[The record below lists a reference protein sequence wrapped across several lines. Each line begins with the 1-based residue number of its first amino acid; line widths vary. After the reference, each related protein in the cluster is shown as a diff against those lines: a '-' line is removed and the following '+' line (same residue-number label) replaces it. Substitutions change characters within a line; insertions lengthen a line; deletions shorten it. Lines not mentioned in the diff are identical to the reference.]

1 MASLTGKARTKI
13 DSSMAAHSQNQ
24 APHKTAVSD
33 YSMLAFSSQRAGK
46 TQMEGQAYLAIAIT
60 LDNMQQYNK
69 AIESYTKF
77 HTVCEKMGDPVIE
90 GGRETNVPCVGGG
103 G

>member
-1 MASLTGKARTKI
+1 
-13 DSSMAAHSQNQ
+13 MAAHSQNQ

-60 LDNMQQYNK
+60 LDNMQQYIK
-69 AIESYTKF
+69 VGAWCEYRLVVEYTA
-77 HTVCEKMGDPVIE
+77 VS
-90 GGRETNVPCVGGG
+90 
-103 G
+103 